1 MMLNSQRTEIL
12 PSNDLLQLAIEDAR
26 NQHFKQAIKKI
37 SKITKSKAGSV
48 TKAKALSLHGAIL
61 ISLKQFDK
69 AVSVLKRA
77 LALNPGDQIV
87 LTHLSSCH
95 REEGNL
101 EASVNLAR
109 EAVSLGPQHFQANM
123 ELALTLMTKRHF
135 DEAIQYFVA
144 CSEIDATQLDPY
156 LNLGDIHLK
165 EGRPHQAIKAY
176 EAALRIDNQ
185 LPLTLLNRGNAY
197 HDIGENQKSINSYLE
212 ALVIDPHQARA
223 YFNLGV
229 VFDDS
234 GQHQKAI
241 DSYDKALK
249 IEPNYIDA
257 LYNQAITL
265 KTVGEFSKSE
275 SNLRKC
281 LEANSNHQDAINAL
295 AIVLLK
301 KGDVESSIEFCDE
314 RLALQPNDA
323 LTLNNLGLALKQ
335 NGDLDKAKDAFYSAL
350 ENNPL
355 FAEAHCNL
363 STINVVSTGAKIVE
377 LAKQAHQ
384 EVNSDH
390 ELMLM
395 EFTLGKMNKDLRQF
409 ESAFDFFTSAN
420 NRKLKSLNWSRPDY
434 SQLANSLLKVN
445 EKLSQANRETSS
457 SFFTKPIFIVGLPRS
472 GSTLV
477 ESILSRAP
485 EIQDLGEIR
494 ALERSIEMVET
505 ESDAKDISLE
515 TIRSDYLR
523 LANLTGYDGSIVG
536 SQRFTDKM
544 LYNFQYCEAIL
555 NIFPNAKII
564 HTFRNIMDNV
574 LSVFTTIFSEK
585 NEWTYNLKEIVE
597 YCAFYKRMMDHWT
610 ERYEDRIFQCDYD
623 QLVNNP
629 KRTIEKLTD
638 FCELDWTDEFLT
650 PEQSKRRVATASAF
664 QVRKPISNSSVNG
677 WLNYKSQ
684 LSEVRSEIVKRRL
697 FDNIDH

>member
-1 MMLNSQRTEIL
+1 MLNSQRTAIL
-12 PSNDLLQLAIEDAR
+12 PGNDLLQLAIEDAR
-26 NQHFKQAIKKI
+26 NQHFKLAIKKI
-37 SKITKSKAGSV
+37 SKITKSKADSV

-61 ISLKQFDK
+61 ISLKQFDT

-101 EASVNLAR
+101 ETSISLAR
-109 EAVSLGPQHFQANM
+109 EAVNLGPQHFQANM

-212 ALVIDPHQARA
+212 ALAIDPLQAKA

-234 GQHQKAI
+234 GRYQKAI
-241 DSYDKALK
+241 DSYGKALK

-301 KGDVESSIEFCDE
+301 KGELESSIKFCNE
-314 RLALQPNDA
+314 RLALHPNDA
-323 LTLNNLGLALKQ
+323 LTLNNLGLAHKQ
-335 NGDLDKAKDAFYSAL
+335 NGDLDKAKDTFYSAL
-350 ENNPL
+350 EINPL

-363 STINVVSTGAKIVE
+363 STVNVVSTDSKIVE
-377 LAKQAHQ
+377 LAQQAHQ
-384 EVNSDH
+384 NVDSDH

-395 EFTLGKMNKDLRQF
+395 EFTLGKLHKDLRQF
-409 ESAFDFFTSAN
+409 ESAFDFFSSAN
-420 NRKLKSLNWSRPDY
+420 NRKLKSLKWSRPDY
-434 SQLANSLLKVN
+434 SELSNSLLKVN
-445 EKLSQANRETSS
+445 EKLSQANSETSS

-485 EIQDLGEIR
+485 EIQDLGETR
-494 ALERSIEMVET
+494 ALEKSIKLVET
-505 ESDAKDISLE
+505 ESDPKDISLE
-515 TIRSDYLR
+515 SIRSDYLR
-523 LANLTGYDGSIVG
+523 LAKLRGDSDAGVGYQG
-536 SQRFTDKM
+536 FTDKM
-544 LYNFQYCEAIL
+544 LYNFQYCEAIF
-555 NIFPNAKII
+555 NIFPNAKVI

-574 LSVFTTIFSEK
+574 LSVFTTLFSEK
-585 NEWTYNLKEIVE
+585 NEWTYNLEEIVE
-597 YCAFYKRMMDHWT
+597 YCAFYNRMMNHWN
-610 ERYEDRIFQCDYD
+610 ERFEDRIFQCDYD

-629 KRTIEKLTD
+629 RRTVEKLTD

-664 QVRKPISNSSVNG
+664 QVRKPISNGSVNG
-677 WLNYKSQ
+677 WLNYEPQ
-684 LSEVRSEIVKRRL
+684 LSEVSSELKKRCL
-697 FDNIDH
+697 IDNLEH